1 MEVIERTLQAR
12 GIESMTTARPRMGM
26 SATAL
31 VLASLLGLA
40 LLPQGCDKVQ
50 QTLTGAKDQR
60 PALTALRETLAG
72 KRARL
77 SGAVQEGN
85 MDLVPSYLNDVK
97 TTLDSLE
104 IQAGKMSLMDSQ
116 EMKLKVA
123 SAREVIKAAEPFVM
137 QNDVEGVRAQ
147 QRNLD
152 QVLFEIDEI
161 VDRAL
166 KMTDEAPTGSS
177 S

>member
-1 MEVIERTLQAR
+1 M
-12 GIESMTTARPRMGM
+12 TARPRMGTG
-26 SATAL
+26 ATAL
-31 VLASLLGLA
+31 ALLA
-40 LLPQGCDKVQ
+40 LLILVPQGCDKVQ
-50 QTLTGAKDQR
+50 QQLTGAKDQR

-77 SGAVQEGN
+77 SGAVAEGN
-85 MDLVPSYLNDVK
+85 MDVVPGYINDVK
-97 TTLDSLE
+97 QTLDSLD
-104 IQAGKMSLMDSQ
+104 IQAGKMSMMDSQ

-123 SAREVIKAAEPFVM
+123 SAREVIKASEPFVM

-161 VDRAL
+161 IDRAI
-166 KMTDEAPTGSS
+166 KMTDEAPTGGSS
-177 S
+177 